1 VSADTTYKASTEEIK
16 RLRDDTGAGMLDC
29 RAALQGAGGDY
40 EAAKKN
46 LIDQGMT
53 RAAKKAERAVNEGLV
68 ESYIHVGGKIGVLVE
83 INCETDFVAR
93 GDRFKTL
100 ARDIAMHIAA
110 MPVHYVSRE
119 AVPAEQ
125 LEAVRAELL
134 KTVPEGKP
142 PNVVE
147 KIVECKLNKWFEE
160 NVLLDMPFI
169 KNDEQTVGELI
180 GSVVGVLGENIQV
193 RRFAKFALGEN

>member
-1 VSADTTYKASTEEIK
+1 MSTTASYKPSADEIK

-29 RAALQGAGGDY
+29 RAALQHAGGDY
-40 EAAKKN
+40 DAAKKN
-46 LIDQGMT
+46 LIDQGMS
-53 RAAKKAERAVNEGLV
+53 RAAKKAERAANEGLI

-83 INCETDFVAR
+83 VNCETDFVAR
-93 GDRFKTL
+93 SDRFKSL
-100 ARDIAMHIAA
+100 VRDIAMHIAA
-110 MPVHYVSRE
+110 MPVQFVSRE
-119 AVPAEQ
+119 SVPAEQ
-125 LEAVRAELL
+125 LDAARVELL

-147 KIVECKLNKWFEE
+147 KIVEGKLNKWFEE

-193 RRFAKFALGEN
+193 RRFAKFALGEG